1 LHHTVVPY
9 SGRISAARGRFFD
22 ALDNVDRVAEEVR
35 VDYVELTRLA
45 ADVLTG
51 SQNLADAWRTAK
63 ADLSPPVAAFGNSK
77 AGPAVRDSHEAVMED
92 ADVTIGRQVGVLE
105 GDVDRLYRVA
115 FAYEKQ
121 EADNQEALFRAG
133 QGGQSLRGV
142 P

>member
-1 LHHTVVPY
+1 
-9 SGRISAARGRFFD
+9 
-22 ALDNVDRVAEEVR
+22 
-35 VDYVELTRLA
+35 
-45 ADVLTG
+45 
-51 SQNLADAWRTAK
+51 
-63 ADLSPPVAAFGNSK
+63 
-77 AGPAVRDSHEAVMED
+77 
-92 ADVTIGRQVGVLE
+92 VLE